1 MRTIVTIVAALLTSL
16 AAAAPLPAQPKAELT
31 PKAAG
36 MTSQTTEINGKTLAQ
51 WIKEVRNP
59 DAGLA
64 EVAIRTI
71 MYFGPDASREA
82 TPALIDALNYTDTS
96 LRVNA
101 CITLTMIGVHDTEMK
116 RAVSTLAR
124 RLNDDQQS
132 IVRFY
137 AAAALGRLDNDDA
150 RPAIPALK
158 YRCQDQASWEIRRA
172 SAFALGK
179 AAQATKEHPLDMSAA
194 QALIGLF
201 SGTSADRCAE
211 VRLTAVQALGSMGI
225 PPTPAQKAIIVQGLT
240 HALKDR
246 YKAVQIWAHM
256 GLAADGESHE
266 EHLAAIS
273 KYLSRDRN
281 DFETRLQA
289 TRALGISGKDA
300 KPYLKDLV
308 KQLDDKEPLL
318 VAASAWALGQMGT
331 AAGDAAPK
339 LEELLLK
346 KDLDE
351 GVKNSIKSA
360 LDKISDK
367 PKAKQ

>member
-16 AAAAPLPAQPKAELT
+16 AVAAPLPAQPKAELT

-36 MTSQTTEINGKTLAQ
+36 MTSQTTEINGKTLPQ
-51 WIKEVRNP
+51 WIREVRNP

-71 MYFGPDASREA
+71 MLFGPDASREA
-82 TPALIDALNYTDTS
+82 TPVLIDALNFTDTS

-101 CITLTMIGVHDTEMK
+101 CITLTLIGVHEKDMD
-116 RAVSTLAR
+116 RAVSTLSR
-124 RLNDDQQS
+124 RLNEDQQS

-137 AAAALGRLDNDDA
+137 AAAALGRLEKDDA
-150 RPAIPALK
+150 RRAVPALV

-172 SAFALGK
+172 CAYALGK
-179 AAQATKEHPLDMSAA
+179 AGQATEKTPLDMNAA
-194 QALIGLF
+194 KALIGLF
-201 SGTSADRCAE
+201 SGPNADRCAE

-225 PPTPAQKAIIVQGLT
+225 PPLPQQKALIVQGLT

-256 GLAADGESHE
+256 GLAADGENPGE
-266 EHLAAIS
+266 QVAAVA
-273 KYLSRDRN
+273 KYLSRGSN

-300 KPYLKDLV
+300 KPYIKDLV

-339 LEELLLK
+339 LEELLAK

-351 GVKNSIKSA
+351 GVKGAVKDA
-360 LDKISDK
+360 LDKVSDK
-367 PKAKQ
+367 PKAKR